1 MKKKK
6 IVIHSNH
13 SRAFTGFGKHTKNL
27 LQYLYNLDKYEIV
40 EFANGLAWDSK
51 EAKLL
56 PWKCRG
62 SLPSDPAHIHRLNK
76 DPNLARAAGYG
87 AEMIDEIIKEE
98 KPDVYVGVED
108 IWGFTGYWNKN
119 WWNKIN
125 CMIWTTLDSLP
136 LLPEAVSAAP
146 KIKNYYV
153 WANFAVKELNR
164 LGHKH
169 VGLLR
174 GSLNSDSFFRLPD
187 QDRQTLRQKQNIKPD
202 DFIIGFVF
210 RNQLR
215 KSVPN
220 LLEGYKLFLEKNPD
234 SKAKLLF
241 HTSWNEG
248 WDIPRL
254 LKEKDISSDSVLTTY
269 VCHACREFE
278 IRKFKNQKEDCR
290 FCGGERTQETSNV
303 KHGIS
308 ESQLNNVYNLMDM
321 YCHPFTSG
329 GQEIPIQEAKLA
341 ELVTLNTNYSCGEDS
356 CTEESGGF
364 PLDWAEYREP
374 GTQFIKASTLPSSI
388 ANKIE
393 KVFKMSREEKLSL
406 GKKARKFVK
415 DNFSIKVIGKKFEQ
429 IIDAMPEVDWD
440 YDFKKIAPDPNYNP
454 PIDIKSDK
462 DWLIDLYKNILKRDV
477 DCEDD
482 GHKYWMQEISKGADR
497 AGILNYFK
505 KVAVDSNQ
513 KENQTDFENMLDKD
527 DEGRRIGI
535 VLPEGEKDVFYLTS
549 ILPSIKGLYPDH
561 NIYFIT
567 SPNCFDVLD
576 GNPYIHKTI
585 PYADSLD
592 DPFVLEGRGNHKGY
606 FDIAYFPNT
615 ATQRFVS
622 YTHNCKDKTDFKL
635 QCI

>member
-13 SRAFTGFGKHTKNL
+13 TRALTGFGKHTKNL

-40 EFANGLAWDSK
+40 EFANGLAWDAK
-51 EAKLL
+51 ETKFL

-62 SLPSDPAHIHRLNK
+62 TLPSDPERIHQLNK
-76 DPNLARAAGYG
+76 DPNLARSAGYG
-87 AEMIDEIIKEE
+87 AEMVDEIIKQER
-98 KPDVYVGVED
+98 PDVYVGVED
-108 IWGFTGYWNKN
+108 IWGFAGYWNKN

-153 WANFAVKELNR
+153 WANFAVKEMNR

-174 GSLNSDSFFRLPD
+174 GSLNSDNFFRLSD
-187 QDRQTLRQKQNIKPD
+187 QDRMALRQKQDINPD
-202 DFIIGFVF
+202 EFLIGFVF

-220 LLEGYKLFLEKNPD
+220 LLEGYKLFIEKNPD

-241 HTSWNEG
+241 HTSWGEG

-254 LKEKDISSDSVLTTY
+254 LKEKGISAEKILTTY
-269 VCHACREFE
+269 YCHACCEFE
-278 IRKFKNQKEDCR
+278 IKKFTKHKENCR
-290 FCGGERTQETSNV
+290 FCGNENCQETSNV
-303 KHGIS
+303 KRGVS
-308 ESQLNNVYNLMDM
+308 EEQLNHIYNLMDV

-356 CTEESGGF
+356 CTKEGGGF

-374 GTQFIKASTLPSSI
+374 GTQFIKASTLPDSI
-388 ANKIE
+388 CDGIN
-393 KVFKMSREEKLSL
+393 KVFTMAPEQRFSL
-406 GKKARKFVK
+406 GRKARKFVK
-415 DNFSIKVIGKKFEQ
+415 DNFSIEVIGKKFEQ

-440 YDFKKIAPDPNYNP
+440 YDFKKIAADPNYNP
-454 PIDIKSDK
+454 PDIKSDK
-462 DWLIDLYKNILKRDV
+462 DWLIDLYKNILKREV
-477 DCEDD
+477 DDSDD
-482 GHKYWMQEISKGADR
+482 GHKYWTQEMSKGADR
-497 AGILNYFK
+497 ASVLNYFK
-505 KVAVDSNQ
+505 KVATDTNE
-513 KENQTDFENMLDKD
+513 KENKIDFENMLDEEDK
-527 DEGRRIGI
+527 GKRIAV
-535 VLPEGEKDVFYLTS
+535 VLPQAQKDVFVLTS
-549 ILPSIKGLYPDH
+549 ILPSIKNLYPDH

-567 SPNCFDVLD
+567 TPDCFDVLD
-576 GNPYIHKTI
+576 GNPYVHKTI
-585 PYADSLD
+585 PYSEQLD
-592 DPFVLEGRGNHKGY
+592 NTFILEGRGDHNGY
-606 FDIAYFPNT
+606 FDVAYFPNL

-635 QCI
+635 QCT

>member
-1 MKKKK
+1 VKKKK

-13 SRAFTGFGKHTKNL
+13 SRALTGFGKHTKNL

-40 EFANGLAWDSK
+40 EFANGLAWDAK
-51 EAKLL
+51 ETKLL

-62 SLPSDPAHIHRLNK
+62 TLPSDPERIHQLNK

-87 AEMIDEIIKEE
+87 AEMVDQVIKEE

-125 CMIWTTLDSLP
+125 CMVWTTLDSLP
-136 LLPEAVSAAP
+136 LLPEAVSAAS

-153 WANFAVKELNR
+153 WANFAAKEMNR

-174 GSLNSDSFFRLPD
+174 GSLNSDNFFRLSD
-187 QDRQTLRQKQNIKPD
+187 QDKKSLRQKQNID
-202 DFIIGFVF
+202 SNEFLIGFVF

-220 LLEGYKLFLEKNPD
+220 LLEGYKLFIKKNPE

-241 HTSWNEG
+241 HTSWGEG

-254 LKEKDISSDSVLTTY
+254 LKEKEISAEKILTTY
-269 VCHACREFE
+269 YCHACCEFE
-278 IRKFKNQKEDCR
+278 IKKFTKHKENCR
-290 FCGGERTQETSNV
+290 FCGNENCQETSNV
-303 KHGIS
+303 KRGVS
-308 ESQLNNVYNLMDM
+308 EEQLNHIYNLMDV

-329 GQEIPIQEAKLA
+329 GQEIPIQEAKLT

-356 CTEESGGF
+356 CTDEGGGF

-374 GTQFIKASTLPSSI
+374 GTQFIKASTLPESI
-388 ANKIE
+388 CDGIN
-393 KVFKMSREEKLSL
+393 KVFTMSLEQRFSL
-406 GKKARKFVK
+406 GRKARKFVK
-415 DNFSIKVIGKKFEQ
+415 DNFSIEVIGKKFEQ
-429 IIDAMPEVDWD
+429 IIDAMPDVDWD
-440 YDFKKIAPDPNYNP
+440 YDFKKIAADPNYNP
-454 PIDIKSDK
+454 PDIKSNK
-462 DWLIDLYKNILKRDV
+462 DWLIDLYKNILKREV
-477 DCEDD
+477 DDSDD
-482 GHKYWMQEISKGADR
+482 GHKYWTQEISNGADR
-497 AGILNYFK
+497 ASVLNYFK
-505 KVAVDSNQ
+505 KVAKDTNKQ
-513 KENQTDFENMLDKD
+513 EDKIDFENMLDKED
-527 DEGRRIGI
+527 KGKRIAV
-535 VLPEGEKDVFYLTS
+535 VLPQAQKDVFCLTS
-549 ILPSIKGLYPDH
+549 ILPSIKKLYPDY

-567 SPNCFDVLD
+567 TPDCFDVLD

-585 PYADSLD
+585 PYSDQID
-592 DPFVLEGRGNHKGY
+592 NTFILEGRGDHEGY
-606 FDIAYFPNT
+606 FDIAYFPNL

-635 QCI
+635 QCT

>member
-13 SRAFTGFGKHTKNL
+13 SRALTGFGKHTKNL

-40 EFANGLAWDSK
+40 EFANGLAWDAK
-51 EAKLL
+51 ETKLL

-62 SLPSDPAHIHRLNK
+62 ALPSDPERIHQLNK

-87 AEMIDEIIKEE
+87 AEMVDQVIKEE

-125 CMIWTTLDSLP
+125 CMVWTTLDSLP
-136 LLPEAVSAAP
+136 LLPEAVSAAS

-153 WANFAVKELNR
+153 WANFAAKEMKR

-174 GSLNSDSFFRLPD
+174 GSLNSDNFFRLSD
-187 QDRQTLRQKQNIKPD
+187 QDKKSLRQKQNID
-202 DFIIGFVF
+202 SNEFLIGFVF

-220 LLEGYKLFLEKNPD
+220 LLEGYKLFIKKNPD

-241 HTSWNEG
+241 HTSWAEG

-254 LKEKDISSDSVLTTY
+254 LKEKEISAEKILTTY
-269 VCHACREFE
+269 YCHACCEFE
-278 IRKFKNQKEDCR
+278 IKKFTKHKENCR
-290 FCGGERTQETSNV
+290 FCGNENCQETSNV
-303 KHGIS
+303 KRGVS
-308 ESQLNNVYNLMDM
+308 EEQLNHIYNLMDV

-329 GQEIPIQEAKLA
+329 GQEIPIQEAKLT

-356 CTEESGGF
+356 CTDEGGGF

-374 GTQFIKASTLPSSI
+374 GTQFIKASTLPESI
-388 ANKIE
+388 CDGIN
-393 KVFKMSREEKLSL
+393 KVFTMSLEQRFSL
-406 GKKARKFVK
+406 GRKARKFVK
-415 DNFSIKVIGKKFEQ
+415 DNFSIEVIGKKFEQ
-429 IIDAMPEVDWD
+429 IIDAMPDVDWD
-440 YDFKKIAPDPNYNP
+440 YDFKKIAADPNYNP
-454 PIDIKSDK
+454 PDIKSNK
-462 DWLIDLYKNILKRDV
+462 DWLIDLYKNILKREV
-477 DCEDD
+477 DDSDD
-482 GHKYWMQEISKGADR
+482 GHKYWTQEISNGADR
-497 AGILNYFK
+497 ASVLNYFK
-505 KVAVDSNQ
+505 KVAKDTNKQ
-513 KENQTDFENMLDKD
+513 EDKIDFENMLDKED
-527 DEGRRIGI
+527 KGKRIAV
-535 VLPEGEKDVFYLTS
+535 VLPQAQKDVFCLTS
-549 ILPSIKGLYPDH
+549 ILPSIKKLYPDY

-567 SPNCFDVLD
+567 TPDCFDVLD
-576 GNPYIHKTI
+576 GNPYVHKTI
-585 PYADSLD
+585 PYSDQID
-592 DPFVLEGRGNHKGY
+592 NTFILEGRGDHEGY
-606 FDIAYFPNT
+606 FDIAYFPNL

-635 QCI
+635 QCT

>member
-13 SRAFTGFGKHTKNL
+13 TRALTGFGKHTKNL

-40 EFANGLAWDSK
+40 EFANGLAWDAK
-51 EAKLL
+51 ETKLL

-62 SLPSDPAHIHRLNK
+62 TLPSDPERIHQLNK

-87 AEMIDEIIKEE
+87 AETVDQVIKEE
-98 KPDVYVGVED
+98 KPDVYVGIED

-125 CMIWTTLDSLP
+125 CMVWTTLDSLP

-153 WANFAVKELNR
+153 WANFAAKEMNR
-164 LGHKH
+164 LGHEH

-174 GSLNSDSFFRLPD
+174 GSLNSDSFFRLSD
-187 QDRQTLRQKQNIKPD
+187 QDKTALRQKQNISSD
-202 DFIIGFVF
+202 EFLIGFVF

-220 LLEGYKLFLEKNPD
+220 LLEGYKLFIEKNPK

-241 HTSWNEG
+241 HTSWAEG

-254 LKEKDISSDSVLTTY
+254 LKEKEISAEKILTTY
-269 VCHACREFE
+269 YCHACSEFE
-278 IRKFKNQKEDCR
+278 IKKFTKHKENCR
-290 FCGGERTQETSNV
+290 FCGNENCQETSNV
-303 KHGIS
+303 KRGVS
-308 ESQLNNVYNLMDM
+308 EEQLNHIYNLMDV

-329 GQEIPIQEAKLA
+329 GQEIPIQEAKLT
-341 ELVTLNTNYSCGEDS
+341 ELITLNTNYSCGEDS
-356 CTEESGGF
+356 CTEEGGGF

-374 GTQFIKASTLPSSI
+374 GTQFIKASTLPESI
-388 ANKIE
+388 CDGIN
-393 KVFKMSREEKLSL
+393 KVFTMPLEQRFSL
-406 GKKARKFVK
+406 GRKARKFVK
-415 DNFSIKVIGKKFEQ
+415 DNFSIEVIGKKFEQ
-429 IIDAMPEVDWD
+429 IIDAMPDVDWD
-440 YDFKKIAPDPNYNP
+440 YDFKKIAADPNYNP
-454 PIDIKSDK
+454 PDIKSNK
-462 DWLIDLYKNILKRDV
+462 DWLIDLYKNILKREV
-477 DCEDD
+477 DDSDD
-482 GHKYWMQEISKGADR
+482 GHKYWTQEMSNGADR
-497 AGILNYFK
+497 ASVLNYFK
-505 KVAVDSNQ
+505 KVAKDTNKQ
-513 KENQTDFENMLDKD
+513 EDKIDFENMLDKED
-527 DEGRRIGI
+527 KGKRIAV
-535 VLPEGEKDVFYLTS
+535 VLPQAQKDVFSLTS
-549 ILPSIKGLYPDH
+549 ILPSIKKLYPDH

-567 SPNCFDVLD
+567 SPDCFDVLD

-585 PYADSLD
+585 PYSDQIDNA
-592 DPFVLEGRGNHKGY
+592 FILEGRGDHEGY
-606 FDIAYFPNT
+606 FDIAYFPNL

-635 QCI
+635 QCT